1 MDRKKKSGIFL
12 IFWRARILKEWRKG
26 ERLRQ
31 KRKARPLCPFPL
43 RFSAPKSRPAMLT
56 LPAAPRLISPYCDLI
71 SLPLLH
77 LLFLWWANL
86 LIPQLT
92 SFSPWRGEAEGVD

>member
-1 MDRKKKSGIFL
+1 
-12 IFWRARILKEWRKG
+12 
-26 ERLRQ
+26 
-31 KRKARPLCPFPL
+31 
-43 RFSAPKSRPAMLT
+43 MLT

-77 LLFLWWANL
+77 SLFLWWANL

-92 SFSPWRGEAEGVD
+92 SISPWRGEAEGVDGRFRVISRVVGGYINTPTTRLGRVPLLAYR